1 MNLYHVHLS
10 NLSDPNNN
18 KNNRQNSS
26 TTRRFVSTKKEYLNI
41 IPPLSEAGFALLKQ
55 SIKDKGLLIPI
66 IVNKD
71 GIVLDGNH
79 RFRACKELGIPLQ
92 FQTKELKDSLDEKEL
107 VIELHLRRRQ
117 LNEYQ
122 RVELGYSL
130 EVLEKARAKRRMSLG
145 GHIAGLANKKEDDDN
160 NNEVGQRGASID
172 ATLEPCEEKGKVSK
186 IIARKIGV
194 SAATYERGKKI
205 IEKGT
210 ENQKNNLR
218 KDTIGITSV
227 YNQIRRQEQKEDLIR
242 QVQEAGASGSQPD
255 KEIAARV
262 NLIQGDFQY
271 IDTTAIGD
279 KSIDLIFTDP
289 PYHKEWLPMYEPLG
303 KLACRVLKQ
312 GGSLV
317 MYAGHYALPEIFD
330 YMKNSG
336 LKYWWEMVVKHN
348 GSSRLL
354 QYQRVYVMWT
364 PLLWFV
370 KGNRLKTL
378 DSMADLIESGPPAK
392 SLHNWKHSS
401 VEAEHVISKLTI
413 QDDIVLDPIMGIG
426 TTGIAALR
434 LNRRFIGIE
443 KEQGTFELAKE
454 RIDLELSD
462 QGTN

>member
-1 MNLYHVHLS
+1 MS
-10 NLSDPNNN
+10 NFNGPNN
-18 KNNRQNSS
+18 KNNTS
-26 TTRRFVSTKKEYLNI
+26 TNNRTISTKKEYLKL
-41 IPPLSEAGFALLKQ
+41 IPSLSESEFESLKQ
-55 SIKDKGLLIPI
+55 SIKEQGLHIPV
-66 IVNKD
+66 IVNKQ
-71 GIVLDGNH
+71 GIVVDGHH

-92 FQTKELKDSLDEKEL
+92 FHTKEFKDPLEEKEF
-107 VIELHLRRRQ
+107 VIEVNLNRRQ
-117 LNEYQ
+117 LNIFEKVQ
-122 RVELGYSL
+122 LGYSL
-130 EVLEKARAKRRMSLG
+130 EHIEKERAKRRMSLG
-145 GHIAGLANKKEDDDN
+145 GHIVGLANKKEDDDN
-160 NNEVGQRGASID
+160 NNEVEQTGASID
-172 ATLEPCEEKGKVSK
+172 ATLEPFEEKGKVSK

-210 ENQKNNLR
+210 EDQKNNLR

-242 QVQEAGASGSQPD
+242 QVQEACASGSQPD

-317 MYAGHYALPEIFD
+317 MYAGHHALPEIFD

-354 QYQRVYVMWT
+354 QYQRVYVMWK

-370 KGNRLKTL
+370 KGNSLRVS
-378 DSMADLIESGPPAK
+378 DSIADVIESQPPSKA
-392 SLHNWKHSS
+392 LHGWEQSPI
-401 VEAEHVISKLTI
+401 EAEHIISKLTI
-413 QDDIVLDPIMGIG
+413 QDDVVFDPLMGAA

-434 LNRRFIGIE
+434 LKRRFIGIE
-443 KEQGTFELAKE
+443 KEPETFILAKG
-454 RIDLELSD
+454 RIDLELSSI
-462 QGTN
+462 GSN